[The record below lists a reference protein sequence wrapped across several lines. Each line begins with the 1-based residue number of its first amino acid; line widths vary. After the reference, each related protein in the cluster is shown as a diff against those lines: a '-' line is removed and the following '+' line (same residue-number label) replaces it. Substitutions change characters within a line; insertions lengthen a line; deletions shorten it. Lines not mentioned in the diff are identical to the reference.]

1 MKRVASRL
9 AAAKRARGKPKSP
22 AAQARFYYKGNRIKQ
37 LRAFCF
43 AVKFG
48 SVARAADALF
58 LSPSSVS
65 LQLSALE
72 SELDA
77 HLLERTRP
85 RLALTPEGQ
94 MLYDLARPLVE
105 GMDNLYQQF
114 ASQRQGMDAGEVNIA
129 AGASTIQYLLPPPV
143 RDYRREFPDVRLQ
156 LSNVTGKD
164 GLAMLRSDQVDFAV
178 GSMLD
183 VPHDISYEPV
193 HWFDPML
200 ILPLDHPLAKNPKF
214 RLGGFFAVWLDPAA
228 ATPDHVSPC
237 RPRVPTTQGAIFGGD
252 RSRRL
257 GSDQTICGDGSGH
270 LHRHRHLHP
279 GRRTTRVW
287 PCATCVSIF
296 RNAVTAS
303 SCAKEIPVPTGTRLH
318 RPHQT
323 RPVRPRR
330 LLRVRAL
337 GSLKPGWATTRNP
350 SSSRGGLGGNG
361 ADLRYRNIAPIQET
375 FPHPSVLGERPSFAP
390 SPPIHRGRGL
400 G

>member
-1 MKRVASRL
+1 MVSGSQRTKTGKKPGGK
-9 AAAKRARGKPKSP
+9 AAPDAARTRSGRKARST
-22 AAQARFYYKGNRIKQ
+22 QTRFYYKGNRIKQ

-85 RLALTPEGQ
+85 RLVLTPEGQ

-105 GMDNLYQQF
+105 GMDNLDRQF
-114 ASQRQGMDAGEVNIA
+114 ASQRQGMDAGEVNVA
-129 AGASTIQYLLPPPV
+129 AGASTIQYLLPQPV
-143 RDYRREFPDVRLQ
+143 REYRREFPDVRLQ

-200 ILPLDHPLAKNPKF
+200 ILPLDHALTGKSEIALDDLSPYGLILPPQRLTTYRLVDLVFQQRKVPYSVAIEVGGWEVIKQYVAMGLGISIVTGICIRPEDHARLAVRNMRQYFPQRSYGVVVRKGKYLSPQARAFIDRIKPG
-214 RLGGFFAVWLDPAA
+214 LFA
-228 ATPDHVSPC
+228 
-237 RPRVPTTQGAIFGGD
+237 RGD
-252 RSRRL
+252 YYE
-257 GSDQTICGDGSGH
+257 SGH
-270 LHRHRHLHP
+270 SDR
-279 GRRTTRVW
+279 
-287 PCATCVSIF
+287 
-296 RNAVTAS
+296 
-303 SCAKEIPVPTGTRLH
+303 
-318 RPHQT
+318 
-323 RPVRPRR
+323 
-330 LLRVRAL
+330 
-337 GSLKPGWATTRNP
+337 
-350 SSSRGGLGGNG
+350 
-361 ADLRYRNIAPIQET
+361 
-375 FPHPSVLGERPSFAP
+375 
-390 SPPIHRGRGL
+390 
-400 G
+400 